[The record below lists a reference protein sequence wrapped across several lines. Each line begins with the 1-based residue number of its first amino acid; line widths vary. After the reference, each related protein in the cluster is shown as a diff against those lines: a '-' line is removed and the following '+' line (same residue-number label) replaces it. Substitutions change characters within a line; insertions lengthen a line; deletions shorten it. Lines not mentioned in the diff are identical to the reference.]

1 MADRAELRAA
11 AERKKAE
18 ARQKAEAAKRQA
30 QDAKALRANPVPQY
44 AQMPEPTGDAEI
56 DSAADLDAVQSG
68 FRARAADEARRFALA
83 TDSEY
88 WGAICFQTREQRDA
102 FFAAIKC
109 LDLVVDARYFDGCEI
124 ARRMGISLPGAN
136 VPYRAEPKLDP
147 VLVEL
152 VKE

>member
-1 MADRAELRAA
+1 MADRSELKA
-11 AERKKAE
+11 KAE
-18 ARQKAEAAKRQA
+18 AKKLEARQRAEAAKRMA
-30 QDAKALRANPVPQY
+30 QDAKALRANPIPQY
-44 AQMPEPTGDAEI
+44 VSMPASTGDAEI

-109 LDLVVDARYFDGCEI
+109 LDLAVDARYFDGCEI
-124 ARRMGISLPGAN
+124 ARRMGINLPAAN

-147 VLVEL
+147 AWVDL